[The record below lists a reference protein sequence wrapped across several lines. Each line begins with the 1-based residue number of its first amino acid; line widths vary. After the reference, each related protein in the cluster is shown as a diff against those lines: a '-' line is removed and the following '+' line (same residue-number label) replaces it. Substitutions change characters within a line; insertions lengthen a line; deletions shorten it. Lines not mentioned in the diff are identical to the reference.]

1 MMKQKVEQLV
11 AEHFGLDIVNEDNDL
26 ISDLGGDALDIIEL
40 VMELEE
46 KFNIEIS
53 DDEAE
58 HMRTVQ
64 DVYECVAAKLP
75 NLLEA

>member
-1 MMKQKVEQLV
+1 MINDVEKII
-11 AEHFGLDIVNEDNDL
+11 AEHFGLGKVHEDDDL
-26 ISDLGGDALDIIEL
+26 ISDLGGDALDTIEL

-58 HMRTVQ
+58 RIRTVQ
-64 DVYECVAAKLP
+64 DAYNCVANKLRI
-75 NLLEA
+75 EI

>member
-1 MMKQKVEQLV
+1 MKQKVEKLV
-11 AEHFGLDIVNEDNDL
+11 AEHFGLEKVAEDDL
-26 ISDLGGDALDIIEL
+26 LIDDLGGDALDIIEL

-58 HMRTVQ
+58 RMHTVQ
-64 DVYECVAAKLP
+64 DVCACVASKLKV
-75 NLLEA
+75 EI